1 MTPLPV
7 ALVTGA
13 AGGIGAAVVRGLVED
28 GFHVVAVDACAP
40 MSGVASP
47 PPDPEALQRLAL
59 WGDGR
64 VDTAQADVRDRAALD
79 RVVAAL
85 ARSHG
90 RLDVVVAA
98 AGAVAGGHPLWE
110 APSGELDVL
119 VDVNLKGTWHTAAA
133 TLPLMLRQPPPRR
146 GRFVAV
152 ASAAAHRGLQHLT
165 AYVAS
170 KHAVVGLVR
179 GLAADLRG
187 TGITATAVS
196 PGSTRTPMLAATAT
210 LYGLETVE
218 PLADRHLLE
227 RVLEP
232 EEVADVVRW
241 LCSPRAGA
249 VTGSV
254 VHADG
259 GFTA

>member
-1 MTPLPV
+1 MSDRPV

-13 AGGIGAAVVRGLVED
+13 AGGIGTATVRALVED
-28 GFHVVAVDACAP
+28 GFHVVAVDACVP
-40 MSGVASP
+40 MPGAASLP
-47 PPDPEALQRLAL
+47 RGPEALLEL
-59 WGDGR
+59 WMRGR
-64 VDTAQADVRDRAALD
+64 GHVDTAVADVRDRAALD
-79 RVVAAL
+79 QVVAGIE
-85 ARSHG
+85 RSRG

-98 AGAVAGGHPLWE
+98 AGAVAGGGPLWQ
-110 APSGELDVL
+110 AAAGELEVL
-119 VDVNLKGTWHTAAA
+119 LDVNVKGTWNTAAA
-133 TLPLMLRQPPPRR
+133 TLPLMLRQPEPRQ

-152 ASAAAHRGLQHLT
+152 ASAAGHRGLQHLA

-187 TGITATAVS
+187 SGITATAVS
-196 PGSTRTPMLAATAT
+196 PGSTRTPMLAATAA
-210 LYGLETVE
+210 LYGLDTVE
-218 PLADRHLLE
+218 PLAERHLLE

-241 LCSPRAGA
+241 LSSPRARA
-249 VTGSV
+249 LTGSV